1 MLIQFLVENFLSF
14 KNETVFSMLAP
25 PEETRGVVEIPAH
38 GLRLM
43 RIASFYG
50 ANASGKSNLVKA
62 IEVARRLIAYERSS
76 DEKLPAHHFRL
87 NSSTVSNSSR
97 FQFDF
102 IIEQV
107 RYTYVLAF
115 TRDTITAESLYRTL
129 PSVPEEEMMYERE
142 IAPNGGKHLVTFGR
156 MFDSSSDD
164 DRQFA
169 RFTARGAHARQPL
182 LTKFATSNMAGYD
195 LIRAW
200 FQDGITII
208 GAQAKY
214 FNLVREL
221 SKNNSFRAFYGQ
233 MLAAIGTGIHEV
245 QVEERRMLGQ
255 PSLFDLLPDLNI
267 PQSHSPEPAI
277 PVSWDDIGPESAF
290 AIVRDDNEKTLL
302 DLKFAHMSRNG
313 FGAFFSFNEESDGT
327 QRLLHLLPVL
337 YHRTKDSGLCTI
349 IDELDRSLH
358 TTLTRHFV
366 KEFLSMGSGTQT
378 QLIFTTH
385 DTNLLNGQLLPIPA
399 IWFVE
404 KDDDGASHIYSLAE
418 YKPDQIEQL
427 LEHLEEGYLQGR
439 FGAIPFI
446 ADRNNL
452 RWQVREEKPAQ

>member
-14 KNETVFSMLAP
+14 KDETVFSLLAP

-43 RIASFYG
+43 RIAAFYG
-50 ANASGKSNLVKA
+50 ANASGKSNLIA
-62 IEVARRLIAYERSS
+62 AMDTARKLIARERPS
-76 DEKLPAHHFRL
+76 DAKLPARFFRL
-87 NSSTVSNSSR
+87 DPAAQTQPSR

-102 IIEQV
+102 IVTEI

-115 TRDTITAESLYRTL
+115 TEDNIVAEALYRKL
-129 PSVPEEEMMYERE
+129 PKIDNEEMVFERE
-142 IAPNGGKHLVTFGR
+142 APAQDGEHRVTLGP
-156 MFDSSSDD
+156 MFDTTDED

-169 RFTARGAHARQPL
+169 RFTARGANTLEPL
-182 LTKFATSNMAGYD
+182 LRRFAKGNVPGFAN
-195 LIRAW
+195 IHAW
-200 FQDGITII
+200 FSEALTII
-208 GAQAKY
+208 YASAHY
-214 FNLVREL
+214 TNLVREL
-221 SKNNSFRAFYGQ
+221 HEDPAMVRFYSDI
-233 MLAAIGTGIHEV
+233 LATWGTGIQEV
-245 QVEERRMLGQ
+245 TVQKTTIVNRSELIRELNKGPQDPKATARLRMLLLAEPNSEAGFDTIGEGPDQ
-255 PSLFDLLPDLNI
+255 ALLEIKLAHTTRPGFRALFELQD
-267 PQSHSPEPAI
+267 
-277 PVSWDDIGPESAF
+277 
-290 AIVRDDNEKTLL
+290 
-302 DLKFAHMSRNG
+302 
-313 FGAFFSFNEESDGT
+313 ESDGT

-337 YHRTKDSGLCTI
+337 FNRTKDSGLCTV

-358 TTLTRHFV
+358 TSLTRHFV
-366 KEFLSMGSGTQT
+366 KEFLSLGSGTQT

-404 KDDDGASHIYSLAE
+404 KDDDGASHIYSLVE

-452 RWQVREEKPAQ
+452 RWQVRQEKPAQ